1 VGDLLARLPEYPG
14 SLMLASALNRL
25 LAPHLPADV
34 CALLSGKH
42 LRIQV
47 RDARLV
53 FNFTCTDGRFVAQA
67 RQPRADLIISA
78 SAQDFLRLARRQE
91 DPDTLFFSRRLSMEG
106 DTELGLVVKNTL
118 DALDLPVFDWEHW
131 KPARVLARLGPA
143 HSGTAQR
150 HDPGAPGLAVAKNHG
165 ARRPECPE

>member
-1 VGDLLARLPEYPG
+1 MNPSPHFLLPAPVGDLLSRLPEYPG
-14 SLMLASALNRL
+14 SLILASALNRL
-25 LAPHLPADV
+25 LAPLLPADV
-34 CALLSGKH
+34 RALLNGKN

-53 FNFTCTDGRFVAQA
+53 FDFSYTGERFVAQT
-67 RQPRADLIISA
+67 RQPRTDLIISA

-106 DTELGLVVKNTL
+106 YTELGLVVKNTL
-118 DALDLPVFDWEHW
+118 DALDLPVFDWEQW

-143 HSGTAQR
+143 NTGTAHR
-150 HDPGAPGLAVAKNHG
+150 HEPGDPG
-165 ARRPECPE
+165 